1 MNRSKIVTTVSLVT
15 TIIAVIIGVVAFAI
29 TEFYPAF
36 VVLLL
41 LPLVPII
48 SWIYAKKITGK
59 SNGQRKNYYTRFTI
73 INALTILV
81 VLWMMFVIVHDRIF
95 QDCC

>member
-1 MNRSKIVTTVSLVT
+1 MNRFKIVTIVSLIT

-29 TEFYPAF
+29 TGFYPAF

-41 LPLVPII
+41 LLLVPMI
-48 SWIYAKKITGK
+48 SRVYAKKITGI

-81 VLWMMFVIVHDRIF
+81 VLWMMFVIVHDRIL